1 MADFPLAFL
10 TPSSVDSE
18 QRHETAS
25 RIKGVFLPE
34 QSMILAQIQG
44 GAQHV
49 QACPPQNYVSKNAP
63 QRFPLGLE
71 AVTAHN
77 SSFLL
82 ATS

>member
-1 MADFPLAFL
+1 
-10 TPSSVDSE
+10 
-18 QRHETAS
+18 
-25 RIKGVFLPE
+25 
-34 QSMILAQIQG
+34 MILAQIQG

>member
-1 MADFPLAFL
+1 MADVPLAFQ

-25 RIKGVFLPE
+25 RIKGVFLY
-34 QSMILAQIQG
+34 IQG

-49 QACPPQNYVSKNAP
+49 QACPPQSYVSKNAP

-82 ATS
+82 AT